1 MSGSRFTMSRDRL
14 AELRVSFLFFYI
26 MLHELTFVG
35 FDRDQIITK
44 KDMGK
49 SRHVYIIACRDE

>member
-1 MSGSRFTMSRDRL
+1 
-14 AELRVSFLFFYI
+14 

-35 FDRDQIITK
+35 FDRDQIIAK

-49 SRHVYIIACRDE
+49 SRHVYIIAYRDE